1 MPRVRTTAHAKSV
14 PAGEDRLCRDEGH
27 VLACPCGAGAAWYKR
42 PEIES
47 HEVNHRATQKA
58 EVQMASESL
67 LVSEVVPAAPREI
80 FSAWLDTNTHSA
92 FTGETANIEPFV
104 GGSHSA
110 FNGYATGRF
119 VRLEK
124 DHLIA
129 ATWRSTEFP
138 DDAADSHIE
147 VTLEE
152 TVGGTTLTLLH
163 TDIPDGLA
171 EQCRDAWIKYYL
183 VPLRQHFATRADA
196 DGVDDEV
203 RVVVTTEDPEEAT
216 DALDDGVSETGKGAS
231 RAGGRAS
238 ARGRNG
244 VASHAESAGM
254 DDLEDEEEEE
264 SDASEASARSA
275 RNDDEDDD
283 EPKTATPMRGAS
295 SQRTAKTKDVAPPG
309 KAAPSRKAAPP
320 VKAASKATPP
330 VKTVGAKAA
339 AAKMPSRPAAPTKA
353 ATTSKAATSKAATKA
368 ATTRPAKGG
377 TPPKTKAVASG
388 AKKGRLAAPSKKKAG
403 RKAVGA
409 TPVARSKRPARAAK
423 AKAAKGRGAMAASSK
438 PTRKPATRLAAKKKS
453 AAAKPSPKGAR
464 GKKASKS
471 SARQR
476 R

>member
-1 MPRVRTTAHAKSV
+1 
-14 PAGEDRLCRDEGH
+14 
-27 VLACPCGAGAAWYKR
+27 
-42 PEIES
+42 
-47 HEVNHRATQKA
+47 
-58 EVQMASESL
+58 MASESL
-67 LVSEVVPAAPREI
+67 LVSEVVPAAPDEI

-203 RVVVTTEDPEEAT
+203 RVVVTTEDPEDAT
-216 DALDDGVSETGKGAS
+216 DALDDGVSDAGKATP
-231 RAGGRAS
+231 RAGGRGS

-254 DDLEDEEEEE
+254 DAESDDEE
-264 SDASEASARSA
+264 
-275 RNDDEDDD
+275 DDEDNGD
-283 EPKTATPMRGAS
+283 ESDENARTARKGDEATTKTAAPKGGGS
-295 SQRTAKTKDVAPPG
+295 SQSAAKTKGVAPT
-309 KAAPSRKAAPP
+309 
-320 VKAASKATPP
+320 SKAVPSS
-330 VKTVGAKAA
+330 KAA
-339 AAKMPSRPAAPTKA
+339 APAKTQSKAAAPAKTTSKTAPAAR
-353 ATTSKAATSKAATKA
+353 TTSKAAAPAKTTSKAAPA
-368 ATTRPAKGG
+368 ARTTSKTSKVA
-377 TPPKTKAVASG
+377 TSPKTKAAGPG
-388 AKKGRLAAPSKKKAG
+388 AKKGRLAPTSKKSAG
-403 RKAVGA
+403 RKTVSASSGA
-409 TPVARSKRPARAAK
+409 RTKRPAQTTK
-423 AKAAKGRGAMAASSK
+423 AKAAKGRTAMAASSK
-438 PTRKPATRLAAKKKS
+438 ATRKPATQLAAKKKN
-453 AAAKPSPKGAR
+453 AASKPSPKAVR
-464 GKKASKS
+464 GKKTAKGG
-471 SARQR
+471 ARQR